1 MTWTEHPGPEDPRD
15 PCRRC
20 SKGRHAAAV
29 APPPV
34 RPSATGRPGVSAEAD
49 PDPGTPEVPVP
60 VALPDLAGGDPVST
74 DILRS
79 DASVFRRVPV
89 LALFTAGS
97 SLVSVLVYVFSARW
111 LGPDRYG
118 EAQAVLLAYALG
130 GLFQLGVFANAARTA
145 VHQRGTGAG
154 ADAVAVQNV
163 GLTAEL
169 VVSIIPGIVMA
180 VIAPFLANPTLALG
194 FALAPLALGLSSLA
208 GFLGGLEVGYGRAAR
223 ATMISTTT
231 AAVAGVATLAAI
243 SAIGPDALFVAPM
256 VGSLLAVAWLAPR
269 LVRAGLR
276 WQWDLAWARRLT
288 RGGLPLAVNSIAY
301 WCYRWIGPTSVAIA
315 LGSVALA
322 SYSVAVAPLTFAF
335 GLLVIGARLF
345 LPGFWQDMARGD
357 RARWRPQGDRLTSSL
372 ALSAAGAA
380 TVGQVL
386 FPTFIVRV
394 LPEYRGAIPLF
405 AVLALEIPLFLIP
418 QVPSFV
424 LDSAAVNRQGFH
436 AILWVSMLTVNVA
449 ANAVVLAAGLGAQA
463 VAWDD
468 VAIQAV
474 MLIALFVAARPY
486 QGRFGERLVELRGT
500 VGALVL
506 TVVVGGTLA
515 GTTVAGVWSG
525 TGGLV
530 ARSVV
535 VLAGW
540 AVLGGVLAVFRRSGP
555 GDGADGAG
563 ITSAQT

>member
-1 MTWTEHPGPEDPRD
+1 
-15 PCRRC
+15 
-20 SKGRHAAAV
+20 
-29 APPPV
+29 
-34 RPSATGRPGVSAEAD
+34 
-49 PDPGTPEVPVP
+49 VPVP
-60 VALPDLAGGDPVST
+60 NLAGGDPVST

-79 DASVFRRVPV
+79 DARVFRQVPV

-97 SLVSVLVYVFSARW
+97 SLVSALVYVFSARW

-154 ADAVAVQNV
+154 ADAVRVQNV

-169 VVSIIPGIVMA
+169 VISIIPGIIMA
-180 VIAPFLANPTLALG
+180 LVAPFLSNPTLVLG
-194 FALAPLALGLSSLA
+194 FALAPIALGLSSLA

-223 ATMISTTT
+223 ATVISTST
-231 AAVAGVATLAAI
+231 AAVAGLLTLAAI
-243 SAIGPDALFVAPM
+243 SPIGPAAMFVAPM
-256 VGSLLAVAWLAPR
+256 VGSLLAVVWLAPR
-269 LVRAGLR
+269 LVRVGLR
-276 WQWDLAWARRLT
+276 WKWDLKESLRLT
-288 RGGLPLAVNSIAY
+288 RGGLPLAVNGIAY

-322 SYSVAVAPLTFAF
+322 AYSVAVAPLTFAF

-345 LPGFWQDMARGD
+345 LPGFWQDMARGE
-357 RARWRPQGDRLTSSL
+357 RARWRPEGDRLTSSL
-372 ALSAAGAA
+372 ALAAAGAA

-386 FPTFIVRV
+386 FPTFIDHV
-394 LPEYRGAIPLF
+394 LPHYTAAIPLF

-424 LDSAAVNRQGFH
+424 LDSVAANRQGLH
-436 AILWVSMLTVNVA
+436 AILWVAMLGVNVV
-449 ANAVVLAAGLGAQA
+449 ANIVVLAAGLGMQA
-463 VAWDD
+463 VAWND
-468 VAIQAV
+468 VVIQAV

-486 QGRFGERLVELRGT
+486 QGPLVGRLAELRGT

-515 GTTVAGVWSG
+515 LTTTAGVWSG
-525 TGGLV
+525 TRGLV
-530 ARSVV
+530 ARC
-535 VLAGW
+535 LIGAAGW
-540 AVLGGVLAVFRRSGP
+540 AVLGAVLAVLARSRPATPPAPLG
-555 GDGADGAG
+555 
-563 ITSAQT
+563 